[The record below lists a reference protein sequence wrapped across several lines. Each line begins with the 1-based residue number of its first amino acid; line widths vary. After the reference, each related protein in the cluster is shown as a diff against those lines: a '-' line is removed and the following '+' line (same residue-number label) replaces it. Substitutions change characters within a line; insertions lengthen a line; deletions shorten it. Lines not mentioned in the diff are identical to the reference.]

1 MTIWSISSKKKSEDT
16 NFKTLFE
23 GEYAY
28 LTPVIWY
35 NWFTLCFIYY
45 GILAFLPL
53 ILDYM
58 GTEETM
64 FGDDDLLK
72 LFISTSSEIIAAG
85 LAAFLIDI
93 KGFGRKNSLIYSFGL
108 SGLTSILVFY
118 NKENF
123 LLWTYISKFFIT
135 MTFIFSY

>member
-1 MTIWSISSKKKSEDT
+1 M
-16 NFKTLFE
+16 

-45 GILAFLPL
+45 GMLSFLPL
-53 ILDYM
+53 ILDEM
-58 GTEETM
+58 GKEENM
-64 FGDDDLLK
+64 FGEDDLIENMFGNNDLIK
-72 LFISTSSEIIAAG
+72 LFISTSSELIAVG
-85 LAAFLIDI
+85 LAAYLIDL
-93 KGFGRKNSLIYSFGL
+93 KSFGRKNSLIYSNGISAL
-108 SGLTSILVFY
+108 MSILVFY

-123 LLWTYISKFFIT
+123 LLWSFISKFFIT